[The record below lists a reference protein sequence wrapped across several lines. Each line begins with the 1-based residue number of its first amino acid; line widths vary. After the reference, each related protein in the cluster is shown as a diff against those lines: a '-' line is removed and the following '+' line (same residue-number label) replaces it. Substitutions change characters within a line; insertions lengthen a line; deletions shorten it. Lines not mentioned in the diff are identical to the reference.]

1 MRHDNIDSVEI
12 GDVSPPTELNSY
24 DCTFFYK
31 YFVPIGT
38 KFSRSVLINNMG
50 NKSVDEYLN
59 FSYQVI
65 KKQLKGDLFMTHHV

>member
-38 KFSRSVLINNMG
+38 KQPCQGHEIFIEQRFVAAPR
-50 NKSVDEYLN
+50 VP
-59 FSYQVI
+59 
-65 KKQLKGDLFMTHHV
+65 